1 MRLPSWLLKSS
12 WSLLDQV
19 SFAVANFGLNILLAR
34 NLSVAEYGMFSLV
47 FSIYVLIT
55 TIHTA
60 LISEPMLVFGASRYS
75 RELEKYLAILL
86 RLQWIVSI
94 GIAIMLLMVAV
105 ITLLIG
111 QISLGYNLLAL
122 AIALPTILGLIS
134 LRRATYL
141 RNQQHLA
148 GLVGVMYMLLLI
160 SGTLLATHIQ
170 SWHAFLMM
178 GLASLCGMLLLG
190 KGLWLNFPTPTPI
203 MTKQVWGEHWS
214 YGRWSLPAN
223 LLSWVPWNF
232 PYITLAAFSSVEN
245 TAYLRSYMNLVLPV
259 LQLIAAM
266 NTAIVPVLAR
276 RRHDPNFRAFLTRM
290 LLWVA
295 MPSGMYWLLIG
306 IGHTG
311 IVGLLYSGRFIEF
324 SNLLWILAL
333 LPLIEGQI
341 VVLNSRL
348 RALEQS
354 NLVFFVY
361 LLGSVVTVLT
371 SIWFAQVWD
380 LTGLV
385 WSMFCAFASMYLSL
399 LWITFRKS

>member
-86 RLQWIVSI
+86 RLQWIISI

-148 GLVGVMYMLLLI
+148 GLTGVMYMLLLI

-170 SWHAFLMM
+170 SWHAFLIM

-190 KGLWLNFPTPTPI
+190 KGLWLNIPTPTPI

-266 NTAIVPVLAR
+266 NTAIVPVLGR

-311 IVGLLYSGRFIEF
+311 IVGWLYSGRFIEF
-324 SNLLWILAL
+324 SNLLWILTL
-333 LPLIEGQI
+333 LPLIEGQV

-371 SIWFAQVWD
+371 SIWFAQVWN